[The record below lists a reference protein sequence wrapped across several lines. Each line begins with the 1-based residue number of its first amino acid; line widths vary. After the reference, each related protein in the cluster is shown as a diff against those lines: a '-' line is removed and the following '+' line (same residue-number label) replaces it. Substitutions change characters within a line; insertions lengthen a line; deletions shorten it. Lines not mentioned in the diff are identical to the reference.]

1 MTELAKQVK
10 ILAYTGHQEGKF
22 IIIII
27 NYLIYI
33 HMYVSCICVFFYFVY
48 LTSISEYF
56 IDP

>member
-27 NYLIYI
+27 NYLI